1 MGTPV
6 NYLIPGERAEDV
18 GGHEV
23 GAAVP
28 AGDPDGL
35 HVVGVEHGEERVGDD
50 VLQRLP
56 PPWLNCASPPLV
68 KLNAAKRGRYEHMSM
83 LVALWYPLSDS
94 SYGYPGLRN
103 KRRRES
109 SSCAPGSLLSQLN
122 TERSSTLD
130 MA

>member
-1 MGTPV
+1 MSYEVIWANWPAAMGTPV

-56 PPWLNCASPPLV
+56 PR
-68 KLNAAKRGRYEHMSM
+68 RG
-83 LVALWYPLSDS
+83 
-94 SYGYPGLRN
+94 
-103 KRRRES
+103 
-109 SSCAPGSLLSQLN
+109 
-122 TERSSTLD
+122 
-130 MA
+130 